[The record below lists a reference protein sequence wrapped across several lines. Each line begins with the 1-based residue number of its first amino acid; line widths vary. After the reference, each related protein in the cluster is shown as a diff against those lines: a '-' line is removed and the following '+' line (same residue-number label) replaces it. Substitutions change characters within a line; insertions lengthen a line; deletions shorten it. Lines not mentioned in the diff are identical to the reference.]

1 MKSYHNNSIPDF
13 LQGARLAITNAQ
25 QTPEIAEAL
34 VLFGLDAT
42 ALQAGADL
50 LSQAEALQ
58 AAQVQ
63 QYSEQYAATEARDEA
78 WQAADKSY
86 MVHRKLARLA
96 LKDQPQAQKA
106 LLLHKPKERTL
117 SDWLAQS
124 KVFYTN
130 LLGNDMAKTALA
142 KYNLTEEKLTSGL
155 NAVDQVQALEAVQKQ
170 QTSEAQQATKERNAV
185 LNALN
190 ERLVELREVAQIA
203 LADTPQQ
210 LEALGFGRVS

>member
-1 MKSYHNNSIPDF
+1 MRRHN
-13 LQGARLAITNAQ
+13 
-25 QTPEIAEAL
+25 
-34 VLFGLDAT
+34 
-42 ALQAGADL
+42 
-50 LSQAEALQ
+50 
-58 AAQVQ
+58 
-63 QYSEQYAATEARDEA
+63 RDEA
-78 WQAADKSY
+78 WQAADNSY

-106 LLLHKPKERTL
+106 LLLHKRKKRSL
-117 SDWLAQS
+117 SGWLAQS

-170 QTSEAQQATKERNAV
+170 ERSEAQQATKERDAV

-190 ERLVELREVAQIA
+190 EWLVELREVAQIA

-210 LEALGFGRVS
+210 LEALGFGRVP